1 MWPPVSVCVAGMVW
15 ARLSPATKRPMSIPL
30 DHISLAGSSGFTDYA
45 LLDSG
50 NGRKLER
57 FGRVVVDRPEAQA
70 LWAPALAAADWAKAS
85 AAFSASGEE
94 DEKGRWRVDR
104 PVPDSWPVKVLGVT
118 MLCRLQGLWHLGL
131 FPEQLP
137 HWQWMLERI
146 ERLKTVAP
154 GQRPRVLNLFG
165 YTGAASL
172 IAAAAGAEVTHVDA
186 SKKSVQWGREN
197 QAASKLD
204 VAPVRWIVDD
214 AVKFTAREVR
224 RGKVYDIILVDPPKF
239 GRGPEGE
246 TWDLFRDLAPLL
258 ADCGK
263 LLAPDRAAL
272 VLTVYAIR
280 ASTIAFAQL
289 LDGVLAGHGG
299 RFDVGELFIR
309 EHSGRYAVPTSLYT
323 RWERGLA

>member
-1 MWPPVSVCVAGMVW
+1 MG
-15 ARLSPATKRPMSIPL
+15 L
-30 DHISLAGSSGFTDYA
+30 DVIRTPGPSNYA

-50 NGRKLER
+50 QGRKLER
-57 FGRVVVDRPEAQA
+57 FGTIVVDRPEPQA
-70 LWAPALAAADWAKAS
+70 LWRRRRGPDVWGQAHAV
-85 AAFSASGEE
+85 FSASADDE
-94 DEKGRWRVDR
+94 EKGKWRFDR
-104 PVPDSWPVKVLGVT
+104 TVPESWPVELGGVT
-118 MLCRLQGLWHLGL
+118 VTCRLQGLWHVGL
-131 FPEQLP
+131 FPEQAP
-137 HWQWMLERI
+137 HWDWMLGEI
-146 ERLKTVAP
+146 GKVSGE
-154 GQRPRVLNLFG
+154 RPRVLNLFA

-204 VAPVRWIVDD
+204 AAPVRWIVDD

>member
-1 MWPPVSVCVAGMVW
+1 MA
-15 ARLSPATKRPMSIPL
+15 IPL
-30 DHISLAGSSGFTDYA
+30 YHISLAGSSGFDDYA

-50 NGRKLER
+50 QGRKLER

-70 LWAPALAAADWAKAS
+70 LWAPALSPAEWSKAH
-85 AAFSASGEE
+85 AVFSASGEE

-104 PVPDSWPVKVLGVT
+104 PVPDSWPVAVLGVT
-118 MLCRLQGLWHLGL
+118 MQCRLQGLWHLGL

-137 HWQWMLERI
+137 HWQWMLDRI
-146 ERLKTVAP
+146 ERLRQAAP

-186 SKKSVQWGREN
+186 SKKSLQWGRDN
-197 QAASKLD
+197 QAASKLGE
-204 VAPVRWIVDD
+204 APVRWIVDD

-239 GRGPEGE
+239 GRGPDGE
-246 TWDLFRDLAPLL
+246 TWDLFQNLAPLL
-258 ADCGK
+258 ADCGR

-280 ASTIAFAQL
+280 ASTISFAQL
-289 LDGVLAGHGG
+289 LQQVLTSHAG
-299 RFDVGELFIR
+299 RYEVGELYIR
-309 EHSGRYAVPTSLYT
+309 ELSGRYAVPTSLYT